1 MKKEAVGFQSGGG
14 WSTNMGNAFVDLG
27 SMYSLNKALEK
38 KDENV
43 ILHSNFP
50 KAFLFRGGFSHKG
63 RFLDGSFRDRIG
75 NLVDIRDYLNTKYI
89 IFSGDLLREPWWK
102 ITLPSK
108 VMEKNSKY
116 KIIINGGGGSL
127 YTPAEFEAV
136 RNYLKRI
143 NLYAFI
149 SRDEVI
155 FKEYSGIA
163 EHTFNGIDCAFFI
176 KNCFDLLSFDYP
188 KYITLTFDKSK
199 EPAIGDCKDN
209 IIRLS
214 HNAWSQSGGLF
225 KWIYYR
231 YKQSNRK
238 ENFFISD
245 LPQDY
250 LAIYSNTRGTYSD
263 LVHACVPTLAYGN
276 RARFYSKSP
285 RGNLFDRVGAGSI
298 RNELTSIDL
307 NNLRKEQSH
316 HIKFLS
322 EIL

>member
-1 MKKEAVGFQSGGG
+1 MKKKTIGFQSGGG
-14 WSTNMGNAFVDLG
+14 WSTNIGNAFVDLG

-38 KDENV
+38 KDENI

-63 RFLDGSFRDRIG
+63 RFLDGSFHDRISTF
-75 NLVDIRDYLNTKYI
+75 VDIRDYLDTKYI
-89 IFSGDLLREPWWK
+89 IFSGDLLKEQWWK
-102 ITLPSK
+102 ITLPSRLTK
-108 VMEKNSKY
+108 ENKKY

-127 YTPAEFEAV
+127 YTPDEFEKV
-136 RNYLKRI
+136 RDYLKRL
-143 NLYAFI
+143 NLYALI

-163 EHTFNGIDCAFFI
+163 EHTYNGIDCAFFI
-176 KNCFDLLSFDYP
+176 NNCFDLLNFDYP
-188 KYITLTFDKSK
+188 KYITFSFDKSK
-199 EPAIGDCKDN
+199 EPEIGDSNDN

-238 ENFFISD
+238 RDLFISD

-250 LAIYSNTRGTYSD
+250 LAIYANTRGTHSD
-263 LVHACVPTLAYGN
+263 LVHACVPTLSYGN
-276 RARFYSKSP
+276 PAKFYSKSP

-298 RNELTSIDL
+298 RNELTSVDL
-307 NNLRKEQSH
+307 NNLMKEQSN